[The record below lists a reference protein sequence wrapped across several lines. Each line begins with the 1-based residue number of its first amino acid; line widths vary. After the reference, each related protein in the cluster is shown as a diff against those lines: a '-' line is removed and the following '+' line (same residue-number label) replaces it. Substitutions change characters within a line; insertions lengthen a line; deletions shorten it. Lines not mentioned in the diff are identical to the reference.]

1 MVLFGEIVRRLAED
15 LNGKIS
21 DSELGDPFLSS
32 PYKVYPLQESNF
44 RHVKENSSRRRLAF
58 VDGGNDVLIEAP
70 NFSVQL
76 VRAALSVFDGRE
88 RVTPEHTVQ
97 RIELLCLITT
107 KILEGDAYYETSL
120 FPMVEEVKPYLPDPA
135 HLKFKSTDP
144 RITVGGTRPGIGRV
158 ASIVRKFTEWK
169 YATEAVK
176 RELKQEDVLVMDGT
190 LRTGFPNEQAY
201 ASEAYRVAS
210 GKKVV
215 YTGLSKSSR
224 LLTTSGLSLLGAVR
238 ALAERSSISAPWYYF
253 PVAESSSPEHY
264 ASIMILRLNEES
276 QRVFRY
282 DLNADQAKNMNR
294 GEIDEVL
301 WKLSENACDLAFP
314 GYPYGLVDADYNAR
328 VRSDELEA
336 YRIGLYSEI
345 SRLGHSK
352 FLHHMQ
358 STDAHRVL
366 NMLREAPYG

>member
-1 MVLFGEIVRRLAED
+1 LFGEIVRRLAED

-21 DSELGDPFLSS
+21 ESQLGDPFLSS
-32 PYKVYPLQESNF
+32 PYKVHPLQASNF
-44 RHVKENSSRRRLAF
+44 RHVTENPSQRRLAF

-76 VRAALSVFDGRE
+76 VRAALSVFNGKE
-88 RVTPEHTVQ
+88 RLIPERTVQ

-107 KILEGDAYYETSL
+107 KLFEGEVYYETSL
-120 FPMVEEVKPYLPDPA
+120 FPIVEEIRPYIPDPA
-135 HLKFKSTDP
+135 HLRFKATDP

-176 RELKQEDVLVMDGT
+176 RELKQDDVLVMDGT
-190 LRTGFPNEQAY
+190 LRTGFPNEQVY
-201 ASEAYRVAS
+201 ASEAYSVAS
-210 GKKVV
+210 KKKVV

-238 ALAERSSISAPWYYF
+238 ALGERSSISAPWYYF
-253 PVAESSSPEHY
+253 PVAESTSPEHY

-282 DLNADQAKNMNR
+282 DLNADQAKDMSR
-294 GEIDEVL
+294 AQIEEVF

-314 GYPYGLVDADYNAR
+314 GYPYGLIDADYNAR

-345 SRLGHSK
+345 SRLGQSK

>member
-1 MVLFGEIVRRLAED
+1 MFGEIVRRLAED

-21 DSELGDPFLSS
+21 DFELGDPFLSG
-32 PYKVYPLQESNF
+32 PYKVHPLRESNF
-44 RHVKENSSRRRLAF
+44 RHVKENPSGRRLAF

-76 VRAALSVFDGRE
+76 VRAALSVFDGKE
-88 RVTPEHTVQ
+88 RVIPERTVQ
-97 RIELLCLITT
+97 GIELVCTITT
-107 KILEGDAYYETSL
+107 FFLNGEPYYETSL
-120 FPMVEEVKPYLPDPA
+120 FPMAEDIRPYLPDPA
-135 HLKFKSTDP
+135 HLKFKANDP

-169 YATEAVK
+169 YASEAIK
-176 RELKQEDVLVMDGT
+176 HELKQDDVLVMDGA
-190 LRTGFPNEQAY
+190 LRTGFPNEQVY
-201 ASEAYRVAS
+201 ASEAYSVAS
-210 GKKVV
+210 RKKVV

-224 LLTTSGLSLLGAVR
+224 LLTTSGMSLLGAVR
-238 ALAERSSISAPWYYF
+238 ALAEKSSISAPWYYF
-253 PVAESSSPEHY
+253 PVAESSSPENY
-264 ASIMILRLNEES
+264 GSIMILRLNEES

-282 DLNADQAKNMNR
+282 DLNADQAKDMSSS
-294 GEIDEVL
+294 EIDEVF
-301 WKLSENACDLAFP
+301 WKLSENACDLTFP

-352 FLHHMQ
+352 FLRHMQ

-366 NMLREAPYG
+366 NMLRESPFG